1 MKKILVILIM
11 CVTFSVSAQTY
22 LECTEHNGWEWVDGV
37 IEFYEKN
44 SAGKIERLNNQI
56 DSLRTVINAEQKGEP
71 KEQES
76 EYHII
81 DDYMIF
87 IPTEYVP
94 TPTWDWQVGYTY
106 SEAIKEQ
113 NRIDSIYKVA
123 ESFLQKIQERTYEKP
138 LTSFNSQDFHRLFQ
152 MGVHLQ
158 RWEQK
163 QKSIKYNIYK
173 LN

>member
-1 MKKILVILIM
+1 MKKALVILIM

-22 LECTEHNGWEWVDGV
+22 LGLTEHNGWEWVDGV

-44 SAGKIERLNNQI
+44 SAGEIERLNNQI
-56 DSLRTVINAEQKGEP
+56 DSLRTVINAMKKEEP
-71 KEQES
+71 K
-76 EYHII
+76 
-81 DDYMIF
+81 
-87 IPTEYVP
+87 
-94 TPTWDWQVGYTY
+94 
-106 SEAIKEQ
+106 K
-113 NRIDSIYKVA
+113 
-123 ESFLQKIQERTYEKP
+123 QERTYEKP

-152 MGVHLQ
+152 MGVPLQ

>member
-1 MKKILVILIM
+1 MAPYLCIVNEEQKQRIMKKALVILIM

-22 LECTEHNGWEWVDGV
+22 LPDPWGWTENISWEWTD
-37 IEFYEKN
+37 N
-44 SAGKIERLNNQI
+44 SGEEIERLNNQI
-56 DSLRTVINAEQKGEP
+56 DSLRTVINARKKEEP
-71 KEQES
+71 KK
-76 EYHII
+76 H
-81 DDYMIF
+81 
-87 IPTEYVP
+87 
-94 TPTWDWQVGYTY
+94 
-106 SEAIKEQ
+106 
-113 NRIDSIYKVA
+113 
-123 ESFLQKIQERTYEKP
+123 ERTYEKP

>member
-1 MKKILVILIM
+1 MMM
-11 CVTFSVSAQTY
+11 CAVLNVSAQTY

-56 DSLRTVINAEQKGEP
+56 DSLRTVINAMQKEEP

-106 SEAIKEQ
+106 SEAKKEQ
-113 NRIDSIYKVA
+113 NRVDSIYKVA
-123 ESFLQKIQERTYEKP
+123 KSVVQERRELQKIQERTYEKP

-173 LN
+173 FN